1 MTPIIKRQAAS
12 VRLFLPL
19 ILSIAAVILVPCPLK
34 AQTLTSGDIAGTV
47 EDSSGAVIP
56 GADVKAINTGT
67 DAVNEVFTGA
77 AGDYRISLLQPGSY
91 KLTVSAAGFQTTQA
105 SLTLIVGQV
114 ASLNFKLPIAQNA
127 LTVEVVGGDVPL
139 LQTDTSEMSTTITQE
154 QMQNLPNP
162 GGDITYP
169 VNVTQGVVMNTQ
181 GGYGNSSAFGL
192 PATSNNFTVNGA

>member
-127 LTVEVVGGDVPL
+127 LTVEVVGGDVP
-139 LQTDTSEMSTTITQE
+139 
-154 QMQNLPNP
+154 
-162 GGDITYP
+162 
-169 VNVTQGVVMNTQ
+169 
-181 GGYGNSSAFGL
+181 
-192 PATSNNFTVNGA
+192 

>member
-77 AGDYRISLLQPGSY
+77 AGRQL
-91 KLTVSAAGFQTTQA
+91 
-105 SLTLIVGQV
+105 
-114 ASLNFKLPIAQNA
+114 
-127 LTVEVVGGDVPL
+127 
-139 LQTDTSEMSTTITQE
+139 
-154 QMQNLPNP
+154 
-162 GGDITYP
+162 
-169 VNVTQGVVMNTQ
+169 
-181 GGYGNSSAFGL
+181 
-192 PATSNNFTVNGA
+192 